1 MLRFLASIAILISI
15 PALGGVAGSPPAPS
29 SNPQSGL
36 TPAFAAIRS
45 AWFVPRKEAVSAAN
59 RPGMTLEEFAI
70 LGMVR
75 HYSGEPLEEILASK
89 KGPRT
94 WAAVIRD
101 MGGELSELVFRGNA
115 RYPMTMTLA
124 KPGDAEPASVERRIS
139 LLAQVLTLER
149 LKGDGPEAILQSLRS
164 GQSFESMLV
173 PPKPAPRRQP
183 RERPRHLRGRGQGGP
198 GGLGRAGNTGNHGEI
213 GS

>member
-1 MLRFLASIAILISI
+1 MFRFVASIAILLSI

-36 TPAFAAIRS
+36 TPAFAAVRS
-45 AWFVPRKEAVSAAN
+45 AWFVPRKEAVPAASK
-59 RPGMTLEEFAI
+59 PGMTLEEFAI

-75 HYSGEPLEEILASK
+75 HYSGKSLEEILASK
-89 KGPRT
+89 KDSGT

-101 MGGELSELVFRGNA
+101 MGGELADLVFRGNT
-115 RYPMTMTLA
+115 RYPMTMTLS
-124 KPGDAEPASVERRIS
+124 KSGDGEPASVERRIS

-149 LKGDGPEAILQSLRS
+149 LKGDGPEAILQRLRS
-164 GQSFESMLV
+164 GQTFESMMV

-183 RERPRHLRGRGQGGP
+183 RERPRHPGGRGQSGP
-198 GGLGRAGNTGNHGEI
+198 GGLGRAGNPGNHGEI